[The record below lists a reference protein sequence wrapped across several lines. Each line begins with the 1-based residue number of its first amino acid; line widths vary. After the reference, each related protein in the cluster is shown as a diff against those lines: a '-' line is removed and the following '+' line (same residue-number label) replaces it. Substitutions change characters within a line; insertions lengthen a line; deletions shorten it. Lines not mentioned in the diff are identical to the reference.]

1 MLLYN
6 LSCWE
11 FITPTKYN
19 SRLSRRFFLVSLY
32 PLFCNWAVWLITDK
46 DTGKSLFVFLQKE
59 IYKMSENKKYFYLKL
74 KDSFFSSEEMLVLE
88 SVPDGMIYQ
97 NIYLRMCL
105 LSLKNEGALTF
116 KNMLPYDLKMLATVL
131 RVDIAQM
138 KMALEL
144 FEQLGLV
151 TKTDNEVLFMS
162 DIQALI
168 GQSSTEAER
177 IAKYRKRIA
186 GCTESVQMLQT
197 CTPKIEL
204 KTELKTETEKEQE
217 EIPPAYIQEKIPII
231 KAEIQPFLADCFNK
245 INLHNAKKKNI
256 IPIEK
261 DLSYFQTGKGR
272 AFVELAKQ
280 YDISELKSA
289 FENYLFV
296 AESDTWKNSFSLNAF
311 CKNVVEYIPS
321 NFDMTRY
328 IDMPKGGLNQLLNE
342 RMDSD
347 FDNGCTYRIA
357 TLVFHKKEWF
367 NMGMPK
373 GRELEALV
381 KHWLSEDEK
390 NGVDYSALND
400 DYYEYIKGAK
410 ND

>member
-1 MLLYN
+1 
-6 LSCWE
+6 
-11 FITPTKYN
+11 
-19 SRLSRRFFLVSLY
+19 
-32 PLFCNWAVWLITDK
+32 
-46 DTGKSLFVFLQKE
+46 
-59 IYKMSENKKYFYLKL
+59 MSENKKYFYLKL

-204 KTELKTETEKEQE
+204 EKEKELKKDIELEGETTTRFHKPS
-217 EIPPAYIQEKIPII
+217 IS
-231 KAEIQPFLADCFNK
+231 EIQQYCEERKNTVNAEKFFN
-245 INLHNAKKKNI
+245 
-256 IPIEK
+256 
-261 DLSYFQTGKGR
+261 
-272 AFVELAKQ
+272 
-280 YDISELKSA
+280 
-289 FENYLFV
+289 
-296 AESDTWKNSFSLNAF
+296 
-311 CKNVVEYIPS
+311 
-321 NFDMTRY
+321 
-328 IDMPKGGLNQLLNE
+328 
-342 RMDSD
+342 
-347 FDNGCTYRIA
+347 
-357 TLVFHKKEWF
+357 
-367 NMGMPK
+367 
-373 GRELEALV
+373 
-381 KHWLSEDEK
+381 
-390 NGVDYSALND
+390 
-400 DYYEYIKGAK
+400 YYEANGWKVGK
-410 ND
+410 NKMKDWKACVRTWEQNEKKYHTSQNGGYVNNKRPASDNIGCDVDF

>member
-1 MLLYN
+1 
-6 LSCWE
+6 
-11 FITPTKYN
+11 
-19 SRLSRRFFLVSLY
+19 
-32 PLFCNWAVWLITDK
+32 
-46 DTGKSLFVFLQKE
+46 
-59 IYKMSENKKYFYLKL
+59 MSENKKYFYLKL

-131 RVDIAQM
+131 RVDVAQM

-186 GCTESVQMLQT
+186 GCTENVQMLQT

-217 EIPPAYIQEKIPII
+217 EIPPAYIPKTEYKKCNDTLREIHKLILSHNEKQT
-231 KAEIQPFLADCFNK
+231 EN
-245 INLHNAKKKNI
+245 KKKISICKDFFYFSQNEARSFTELFKRAE
-256 IPIEK
+256 PSEVIE
-261 DLSYFQTGKGR
+261 
-272 AFVELAKQ
+272 A
-280 YDISELKSA
+280 LK
-289 FENYLFV
+289 NYLLV
-296 AESDTWKNSFSLNAF
+296 ASADVYISSFSINAF
-311 CKNVVEYIPS
+311 CKNFNNYTAEY
-321 NFDMTRY
+321 FDMSKY
-328 IDMPKGGLNQLLNE
+328 IDTPKGGLDELAENTVNE
-342 RMDSD
+342 MIEAGYV
-347 FDNGCTYRIA
+347 FRIP
-357 TLVFHKKEWF
+357 VFYKHKEEWF

-373 GRELEALV
+373 GEKLV
-381 KHWLSEDEK
+381 QIVKEWTDKED
-390 NGVDYSALND
+390 NQ
-400 DYYEYIKGAK
+400 
-410 ND
+410 

>member
-1 MLLYN
+1 
-6 LSCWE
+6 
-11 FITPTKYN
+11 
-19 SRLSRRFFLVSLY
+19 
-32 PLFCNWAVWLITDK
+32 
-46 DTGKSLFVFLQKE
+46 
-59 IYKMSENKKYFYLKL
+59 MSENKKYFYLKL

-186 GCTESVQMLQT
+186 GCTESVQMLQS

-204 KTELKTETEKEQE
+204 KTELKTEKEQE
-217 EIPPAYIQEKIPII
+217 EIPPAYIPKTEYKNCNEALKEIHKLISSHNEKQT
-231 KAEIQPFLADCFNK
+231 EN
-245 INLHNAKKKNI
+245 KKKISICKDFFYFSQNEARSFTELFKRAK
-256 IPIEK
+256 PVEVIE
-261 DLSYFQTGKGR
+261 
-272 AFVELAKQ
+272 A
-280 YDISELKSA
+280 LK
-289 FENYLFV
+289 NYLKV
-296 AESDTWKNSFSLNAF
+296 ANADVYISSFSINAF
-311 CKNVVEYIPS
+311 CKNFNNYTPEY
-321 NFDMTRY
+321 FDMTKY
-328 IDMPKGGLNQLLNE
+328 IDAPKSKEDVQAITDAFAEKN
-342 RMDSD
+342 
-347 FDNGCTYRIA
+347 
-357 TLVFHKKEWF
+357 KKEKWF
-367 NMGMPK
+367 DYAILHHH
-373 GRELEALV
+373 REDWIKAGKPEGKEFEIWADKV
-381 KHWLSEDEK
+381 YDEDTK
-390 NGVDYSALND
+390 NG
-400 DYYEYIKGAK
+400 IKY
-410 ND
+410 